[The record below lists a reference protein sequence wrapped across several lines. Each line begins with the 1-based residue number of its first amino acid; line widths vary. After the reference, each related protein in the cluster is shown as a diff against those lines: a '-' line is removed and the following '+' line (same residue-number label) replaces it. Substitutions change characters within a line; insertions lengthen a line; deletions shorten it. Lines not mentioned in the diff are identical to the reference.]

1 MTTNDGPNLDLGSML
16 RQAQKM
22 SEELASRQ
30 AELASRRYEGS
41 AGGGMVKTTI
51 IGGKVAAIAI
61 DPSVTDDVEM
71 LADLITVAVNSALD
85 AAAADNEKEMGEL
98 TGGLDLGGLLG

>member
-22 SEELASRQ
+22 SEDLASRQ
-30 AELASRRYEGS
+30 AELAGRRYEGS
-41 AGGGMVKTTI
+41 AGGGVVTVTI
-51 IGGKVAAIAI
+51 VGGKVATIAI
-61 DPSVTDDVEM
+61 DPSVTDDAEM

-85 AAAADNEKEMGEL
+85 AAAADSEKEMGEL

>member
-1 MTTNDGPNLDLGSML
+1 MTTDDGQNLDLGSML

-22 SEELASRQ
+22 SQDLASRQ
-30 AELASRRYEGS
+30 AELAGRRYPGS
-41 AGGGMVKTTI
+41 AGGGMVKATI
-51 IGGKVAAIAI
+51 IGGKLDTIAI

-85 AAAADNEKEMGEL
+85 AAAADSEKEMGEL

>member
-41 AGGGMVKTTI
+41 AGGMVKTTI